1 MGLKAFIT
9 SVDYIRVPVA
19 WNTNTG
25 RCVCENRSQ
34 HQYPGLG
41 IGSIATRVA
50 SWTNPPSDTT
60 LIGFLQILM
69 WSGYVILLIEYLLH
83 RVCKH
88 AR

>member
-1 MGLKAFIT
+1 MGLRAFRT
-9 SVDYIRVPVA
+9 SIDYIWVPVA

-25 RCVCENRSQ
+25 RRVCQNRSQ
-34 HQYPGLG
+34 HQCSGLG
-41 IGSIATRVA
+41 IGSIATGVA

-60 LIGFLQILM
+60 LVGFLQILM
-69 WSGYVILLIEYLLH
+69 WSGYVILLIEYLLY